1 VLLSKKDGCSYQF
14 FIEPKGAHLQ
24 LRDRWKEDF
33 LSKIENNHK
42 AMSGVCHT
50 TSYSNKEYKII
61 GLKFYNHDNFCQFF
75 EHFKLLLIK
84 TRHIYAMT
92 KKHWLG

>member
-61 GLKFYNHDNFCQFF
+61 GLKFYNHDN
-75 EHFKLLLIK
+75 ENEFKQELES
-84 TRHIYAMT
+84 IYVI
-92 KKHWLG
+92 